1 MKKLLNLDRIKEKI
15 FFYNPEK
22 TTYIDEFNCTV
33 DDESISAYFYLPHNP
48 CEDLV
53 NDVVV
58 DWKQTGKEIVFTN
71 GCFDIIHRG
80 HIEVLAQ
87 TADLGNKLII
97 GLNSDISIQ
106 KLKGKNRPIIEEQSR
121 AILLASLEFV
131 DAVVIFSEDTPLKL
145 ISALLP
151 DVLAKGGDY
160 EIETIVGHE
169 IVQQNGGKVK
179 LVPFL
184 DGFSSTTIIDK
195 IKNS

>member
-1 MKKLLNLDRIKEKI
+1 MSHLNKINSKI
-15 FFYNPEK
+15 FSL
-22 TTYIDEFNCTV
+22 
-33 DDESISAYFYLPHNP
+33 DDLKNQ
-48 CEDLV
+48 V
-53 NDVVV
+53 NA
-58 DWKQTGKEIVFTN
+58 WKQAGEEVVFTN

-87 TADLGNKLII
+87 TVNLGDKLII
-97 GLNSDISIQ
+97 GLNSDSSIQ
-106 KLKGKNRPIIEEQSR
+106 KLKGKNRPIIDEQAR

-160 EIETIVGHE
+160 EIDTIVGHE

-179 LVPFL
+179 LVPFV
-184 DGFSSTTIIDK
+184 DGFSSTTIIEK

>member
-1 MKKLLNLDRIKEKI
+1 MSHLNKINSKI
-15 FFYNPEK
+15 FLL
-22 TTYIDEFNCTV
+22 
-33 DDESISAYFYLPHNP
+33 DDLKNQ
-48 CEDLV
+48 V
-53 NDVVV
+53 NA
-58 DWKQTGKEIVFTN
+58 WKQAEEDVVFTN

-87 TADLGNKLII
+87 TADLGDKLII
-97 GLNSDISIQ
+97 GLNSDTSIQ

-179 LVPFL
+179 LVPFV

-195 IKNS
+195 IKKF

>member
-1 MKKLLNLDRIKEKI
+1 MSHLNTINNKIHNLKDLKIQVEK
-15 FFYNPEK
+15 
-22 TTYIDEFNCTV
+22 
-33 DDESISAYFYLPHNP
+33 
-48 CEDLV
+48 
-53 NDVVV
+53 
-58 DWKQTGKEIVFTN
+58 WKQAGNEVVFTN
-71 GCFDIIHRG
+71 GCFDIIHKG
-80 HIEVLAQ
+80 HIEVLARS
-87 TADLGNKLII
+87 ADLGDKLII
-97 GLNSDISIQ
+97 GLNSDQSIQ
-106 KLKGKNRPIIEEQSR
+106 KLKGEDRPIIDEQAR

-179 LVPFL
+179 LVPFV

-195 IKNS
+195 IKKS

>member
-1 MKKLLNLDRIKEKI
+1 MSHLNKINSKI
-15 FFYNPEK
+15 FSL
-22 TTYIDEFNCTV
+22 
-33 DDESISAYFYLPHNP
+33 DDLKNQ
-48 CEDLV
+48 V
-53 NDVVV
+53 NA
-58 DWKQTGKEIVFTN
+58 WKQAGEEVVFTN

-87 TADLGNKLII
+87 TADLGDRLII
-97 GLNSDISIQ
+97 GLNSDTSIQ

-179 LVPFL
+179 LVPFV

-195 IKNS
+195 IKKS

>member
-1 MKKLLNLDRIKEKI
+1 MSHLNKINSKI
-15 FFYNPEK
+15 FSL
-22 TTYIDEFNCTV
+22 
-33 DDESISAYFYLPHNP
+33 DDLKNQ
-48 CEDLV
+48 V
-53 NDVVV
+53 NA
-58 DWKQTGKEIVFTN
+58 WKQAEEDVVFTN

-80 HIEVLAQ
+80 HIVALAQ
-87 TADLGNKLII
+87 TADLGDRLII
-97 GLNSDISIQ
+97 GLNSDTSIQ

-179 LVPFL
+179 LVPFV
-184 DGFSSTTIIDK
+184 DGFSSTTIIEK

>member
-1 MKKLLNLDRIKEKI
+1 MSHLNKINSKI
-15 FFYNPEK
+15 FSF
-22 TTYIDEFNCTV
+22 
-33 DDESISAYFYLPHNP
+33 DDLKNQ
-48 CEDLV
+48 V
-53 NDVVV
+53 NA
-58 DWKQTGKEIVFTN
+58 WKQAGENVVFTN

-87 TADLGNKLII
+87 TADLGDKLII
-97 GLNSDISIQ
+97 GLNSDTSIQ

-179 LVPFL
+179 LVPFV
-184 DGFSSTTIIDK
+184 DGFSSTTIIEK
-195 IKNS
+195 IKKS